1 MLESLIRLSEAH
13 ARLYMKSEAT
23 VFDAIS
29 VIVLMEH
36 TLMSCLFGL
45 EPTPSV
51 LFENESDY
59 CQIRDMVLSRLELD
73 PQQVNQT
80 GNSPGRG
87 SGNQRADYARRR
99 ETPSPIRRIENNN
112 VLFFGNHNATQQ

>member
-1 MLESLIRLSEAH
+1 MLNTYYRFLRQNPRVSKDRKSVRMLESLIRLTEAH

-23 VFDAIS
+23 MFDAIS

-51 LFENESDY
+51 IFESPSDY
-59 CQIRDMVLSRLELD
+59 C
-73 PQQVNQT
+73 
-80 GNSPGRG
+80 
-87 SGNQRADYARRR
+87 
-99 ETPSPIRRIENNN
+99 
-112 VLFFGNHNATQQ
+112 

>member
-13 ARLYMKSEAT
+13 ARLYMKSQAT
-23 VFDAIS
+23 TFDAIS

-51 LFENESDY
+51 LFESYDHF
-59 CQIRDMVLSRLELD
+59 CQVKDDVLSRLELD
-73 PQQVNQT
+73 TSRFSEHRT
-80 GNSPGRG
+80 G
-87 SGNQRADYARRR
+87 
-99 ETPSPIRRIENNN
+99 
-112 VLFFGNHNATQQ
+112 

>member
-45 EPTPSV
+45 EPTPGV
-51 LFENESDY
+51 LFESQADY
-59 CQIRDMVLSRLELD
+59 WQVRDLVLSRLELD
-73 PQQVNQT
+73 P
-80 GNSPGRG
+80 
-87 SGNQRADYARRR
+87 
-99 ETPSPIRRIENNN
+99 
-112 VLFFGNHNATQQ
+112 

>member
-23 VFDAIS
+23 VFDAVS

-45 EPTPSV
+45 EPTPSAIF
-51 LFENESDY
+51 LNIDDY
-59 CQIRDMVLSRLELD
+59 C
-73 PQQVNQT
+73 
-80 GNSPGRG
+80 
-87 SGNQRADYARRR
+87 
-99 ETPSPIRRIENNN
+99 
-112 VLFFGNHNATQQ
+112 